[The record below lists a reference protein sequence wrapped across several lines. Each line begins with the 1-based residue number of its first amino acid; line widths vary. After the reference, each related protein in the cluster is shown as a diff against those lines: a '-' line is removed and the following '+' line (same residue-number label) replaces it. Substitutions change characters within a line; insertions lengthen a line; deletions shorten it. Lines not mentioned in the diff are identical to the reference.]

1 MNIKIL
7 HLWGKLTPF
16 LILGLFFTIT
26 LGLLAMLSYL
36 LIWGLVVGFT
46 VWVITLIKKSLFS
59 PTKIKTNSPP
69 KKEGRIIEHTDL

>member
-7 HLWGKLTPF
+7 HHLGKLTPF

-36 LIWGLVVGFT
+36 LIWGLVLGFT
-46 VWVITLIKKSLFS
+46 AWIISLLKKSLFS
-59 PTKIKTNSPP
+59 TSKIKTNSPS
-69 KKEGRIIEHTDL
+69 KKEGRIIEHADL